1 MNAVIGS
8 SEAVQGSTDLP
19 LLINAIMADL
29 RSHLDYEFKEQRI
42 RGTDYSKVF
51 LASMEFAM
59 SNSTQYL
66 VGMALASAQKAK
78 IAAEIAVLEL
88 EKEKLRFQID
98 YVLPMELKKLENESL
113 LLELEREKLR
123 YQIDYIFPLEVKKL
137 EFEAERLRLEGQ
149 RVLNEA
155 NEIAARIPLTNAQTR
170 QILETLPYTI
180 EKTAAEANLVRAKYM
195 SELVQ
200 PDINRKQVE
209 LLEQQR
215 RGFIRNAEQQA
226 AKIIVDTWS
235 VSKSVDEDYPVP
247 DGLQAD
253 EIASIVHRMLW
264 GVFNA

>member
-1 MNAVIGS
+1 MSAVIGS
-8 SEAVQGSTDLP
+8 PEAMQGSTDLP

-29 RSHLDYEFKEQRI
+29 RSHLDHEYKEQRI

-66 VGMALASAQKAK
+66 VGMAVAEAQKAK
-78 IAAEIAVLEL
+78 IAAEIA
-88 EKEKLRFQID
+88 
-98 YVLPMELKKLENESL
+98 L
-113 LLELEREKLR
+113 LQLEREKLR
-123 YQIDYIFPLEVKKL
+123 YQIDYILPLEVKKL
-137 EFEAERLRLEGQ
+137 ELENERLRLEGQ